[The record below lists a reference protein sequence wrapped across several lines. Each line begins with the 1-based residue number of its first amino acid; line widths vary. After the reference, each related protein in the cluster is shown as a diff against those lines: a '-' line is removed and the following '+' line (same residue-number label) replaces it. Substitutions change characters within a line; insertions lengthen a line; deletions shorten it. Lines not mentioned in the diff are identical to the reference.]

1 MREEGL
7 RELLETLQPY
17 LRPAPYGPRS
27 LSLNMGLHF
36 TGGEPFLNFD
46 LLRRAVEIA
55 TELEI
60 PSLFVETNG
69 FWGRNEQRARTM
81 LRELKEAGLVRLLI
95 SVNPFFLEYVPFE
108 ATDTAIQVAH
118 EVFGRHLMVYQLD
131 YYARFKELGI
141 TGTMPFGEYLER
153 EGREQTFG
161 HTEFFLNGRSPF
173 RMEEFGIF
181 PHRPA
186 REWAK
191 EPCVPQFLRPW
202 HNHFDNYGNFV
213 PGYCGGISLGDWYD
227 IPTMVSEGIELDERP
242 VLDHII
248 RDDFPGLLE
257 LARRYGYRER
267 EEGYLSKCHLCADIR
282 RHLVHAATEA
292 GESFSELAPAEFY
305 QQL

>member
-1 MREEGL
+1 MSEARL

-17 LRPAPYGPRS
+17 VRPAPYGPHS

-69 FWGRNEQRARTM
+69 FWGRNEQRAREM
-81 LRELKEAGLVRLLI
+81 LRELKEAGLVGLLI

-131 YYARFKELGI
+131 YYARFTELGI

-161 HTEFFLNGRSPF
+161 RTEFFLNGRSPF

-186 REWAK
+186 RGHAAALGTRREGSRR
-191 EPCVPQFLRPW
+191 ELLRARA
-202 HNHFDNYGNFV
+202 GGV
-213 PGYCGGISLGDWYD
+213 LRAALAARSGQPGSRARASACEQAHAVEGDH
-227 IPTMVSEGIELDERP
+227 E
-242 VLDHII
+242 H
-248 RDDFPGLLE
+248 
-257 LARRYGYRER
+257 RE
-267 EEGYLSKCHLCADIR
+267 
-282 RHLVHAATEA
+282 LVHEHAGGHVYGTEEHT
-292 GESFSELAPAEFY
+292 GEERGNGEERNYDVLADVAEGGTGE
-305 QQL
+305 QRSLCDLA